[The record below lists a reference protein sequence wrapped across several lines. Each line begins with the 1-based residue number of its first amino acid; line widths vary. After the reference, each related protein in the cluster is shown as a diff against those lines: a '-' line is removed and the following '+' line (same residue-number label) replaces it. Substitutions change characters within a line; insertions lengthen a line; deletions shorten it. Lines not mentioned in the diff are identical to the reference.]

1 MQVCRRFT
9 FISNSSNTV
18 CVIYYQGDIHRRASK
33 LTNSNA
39 TLDFTDRAHFGALTA
54 ESAHEA
60 ELIEASVRK
69 KVQKVTKENENNLNV
84 SC

>member
-1 MQVCRRFT
+1 MNF
-9 FISNSSNTV
+9 
-18 CVIYYQGDIHRRASK
+18 
-33 LTNSNA
+33 NA
-39 TLDFTDRAHFGALTA
+39 TLDFTDMSHFSATTA

-69 KVQKVTKENENNLNV
+69 KILKVTKENENNLNR